1 VVRVAGLMRGACA
14 ARTVTM
20 DARSDTVLPVLEDAE
35 GESAA
40 GELDPSSVISGR
52 TCTVWGSGVR
62 GGD

>member
-1 VVRVAGLMRGACA
+1 
-14 ARTVTM
+14 M
-20 DARSDTVLPVLEDAE
+20 DARSDTVLRVLEDAE

-52 TCTVWGSGVR
+52 MCKVCGSGVR